1 VTKLILKNFGRA
13 GAHPGRYG
21 AVNAIDLISM
31 RRIFIQYLAMGAGL
45 ALMFAAI
52 AYLRGAAD
60 TSYSLQLATLLI
72 LLSWSTLF
80 EASLGSLIFRNF
92 KSVSIQERVIIS
104 RKDLLVFYRVLIVG
118 AGFGIAFGLYSDG
131 NSNKTVASSILIG
144 IFFGIRLI
152 EYASRIN
159 LVLLGLGLWGQIA
172 VNFFSS
178 LKWLATLSVFIFG
191 CNEFI
196 YLLICH
202 IAIGLVSSVLLI
214 RKRLDF
220 VTSLAAQAPNT
231 FTGMR
236 VRDDLMSVMGV
247 GLGVISFQMDKLV
260 SGVYL
265 NPTDFA
271 QYVFLC
277 TLVFTGPY
285 LLSPVFTLFQQHLV
299 DIRVEDN
306 EKNDWDAS
314 VVRLSSLVI
323 AALMMPLLVVINYIR
338 PVNTA
343 DYIFSQLGIIALASY
358 LNCLAHISYLRFQV
372 EGRFE
377 MIFYQNL
384 TSLVAAF
391 IAYTLLTKLNSNIY
405 SLILLAAAFG
415 QYVFGVAVSACAVKN
430 WRLFPSFAG
439 LAILSPYLI
448 INLWNEG
455 IGFSEISTAFISIT
469 AVVIA
474 GFLTEARILGVS
486 SGRYCTILKNFVGN
500 AR

>member
-1 VTKLILKNFGRA
+1 
-13 GAHPGRYG
+13 
-21 AVNAIDLISM
+21 M

-60 TSYSLQLATLLI
+60 TSYSVQLATLLI
-72 LLSWSTLF
+72 LLSWSTVF

-92 KSVSIQERVIIS
+92 KSFSIQERVKIS

-131 NSNKTVASSILIG
+131 DSNKTMVSSILIG
-144 IFFGIRLI
+144 IFFGARLV
-152 EYASRIN
+152 EYACRVN
-159 LVLLGLGLWGQIA
+159 LVLLGLGLWGQIT
-172 VNFFSS
+172 VNLFSS
-178 LKWLATLSVFIFG
+178 LKWLATLSVFIIG
-191 CNEFI
+191 YNNFI

-202 IAIGLVSSVLLI
+202 IAIGLVSSVLMI
-214 RKRLDF
+214 RKRLNF
-220 VTSLAAQAPNT
+220 ATSLAEQAPNT
-231 FTGMR
+231 LTKMR
-236 VRDDLMSVMGV
+236 VRDDLMSVIGI
-247 GLGVISFQMDKLV
+247 GLGVISFQLDKLA
-260 SGVYL
+260 SGVGL
-265 NPTDFA
+265 IPTDFA

-277 TLVFTGPY
+277 TLVFVGPY
-285 LLSPVFTLFQQHLV
+285 LLSPVFTIFQQHLV
-299 DIRVEDN
+299 EIRVEDK
-306 EKNDWDAS
+306 ESNDWDAS
-314 VVRLSSLVI
+314 VVRISSLVV
-323 AALMMPLLVVINYIR
+323 AAFTMPLLAVIHYIR
-338 PVNTA
+338 PVNVA
-343 DYIFSQLGIIALASY
+343 DFIFSQVGVISLASY

-372 EGRFE
+372 EGKFE
-377 MIFYQNL
+377 MIFLQNL

-391 IAYTLLTKLNSNIY
+391 IAYTLLTKLNGNIY

-415 QYVFGVAVSACAVKN
+415 QYVFGVAVSACAVKD

-448 INLWNEG
+448 INLWDEG
-455 IGFSEISTAFISIT
+455 IGLSEISTAFISVT

-486 SGRYCTILKNFVGN
+486 LGRYCAILKNFVSN